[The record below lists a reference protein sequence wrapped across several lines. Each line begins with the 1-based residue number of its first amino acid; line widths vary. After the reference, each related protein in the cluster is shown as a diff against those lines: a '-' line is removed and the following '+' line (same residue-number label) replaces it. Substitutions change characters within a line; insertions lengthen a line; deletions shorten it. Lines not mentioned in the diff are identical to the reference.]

1 MQMQVL
7 APWTDSKTKKTT
19 LEPAKIKCI
28 FKGTGTATVAWSDG
42 TKPSKISQ
50 KVIDI
55 TQPDVA
61 NKRHADF
68 TTDANAGDGDGDE
81 ESDLGLESDDNDDEP
96 DDEPAKKRSRGKRK
110 QKQKV

>member
-1 MQMQVL
+1 MQVL

-50 KVIDI
+50 KVIDNSK
-55 TQPDVA
+55 PDEA
-61 NKRHADF
+61 KKMHADF

-81 ESDLGLESDDNDDEP
+81 SDLEEDDQSSPESPN
-96 DDEPAKKRSRGKRK
+96 KRSTQSSPRKRLK
-110 QKQKV
+110 K